1 MRILALDVGQAR
13 IGVALSDPTGT
24 LATPITAIPRRDEP
38 HDVREVLGLVA
49 EHEVGEIVVGLPL
62 SLSGKRSAQ
71 ARTTVR
77 FAEALAREATV
88 PVTPVDERYST
99 VEAERLLRASGVEPS
114 KDRARLDAAA
124 AAVIL
129 QSYLDSKR
137 DPELWQE

>member
-1 MRILALDVGQAR
+1 LRILALDVGQAR

-24 LATPITAIPRRDEP
+24 LATPIAAIPRRDEP
-38 HDVREVLGLVA
+38 HDVREVLGLA
-49 EHEVGEIVVGLPL
+49 TEHEVGEIVVGLPL
-62 SLSGKRSAQ
+62 SLSGKRGAQ

-99 VEAERLLRASGVEPS
+99 AEAERLLRASGVEPS
-114 KDRARLDAAA
+114 RDRARLDAAA

-137 DPELWQE
+137 ASRDR